1 MKKQII
7 VGAVFMAISLTTLH
21 AQDSVAVNARISQ
34 KFNEL
39 YPEATYARWSVLRNQ
54 AASVT
59 FRRSST
65 GCLAIFDRSGNLIA
79 SGRRLRS
86 VNDLPLQAQSGL
98 HVQQKHAE
106 RKLGALTLAHIYEM
120 LKGEATTYYVT
131 MENAVASIVISLS
144 PGGNGRIE
152 SKKIKPSMPQIAP
165 ENPIAK
171 KN

>member
-21 AQDSVAVNARISQ
+21 AQDGVAISARVSQ

-39 YPEATYARWSVLRNQ
+39 YPEATHASWSVLPNQ

-59 FRRSST
+59 FRRGST
-65 GCLAIFDRSGNLIA
+65 GCLAIFDRSGNVVA

-86 VNDLPLQAQSGL
+86 VNELPLLAQTGLQAQ
-98 HVQQKHAE
+98 QKQAE
-106 RKLGALTLAHIYEM
+106 RKLGVLTLALIYEM
-120 LKGEATTYYVT
+120 LKGGGTTYYVT

-152 SKKIKPSMPQIAP
+152 SKKIKRSLPQVAP

-171 KN
+171 NN